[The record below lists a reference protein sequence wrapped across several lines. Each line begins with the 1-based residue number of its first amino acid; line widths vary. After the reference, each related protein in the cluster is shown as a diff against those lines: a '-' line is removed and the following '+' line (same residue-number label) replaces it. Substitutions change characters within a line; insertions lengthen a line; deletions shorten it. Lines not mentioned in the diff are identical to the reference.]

1 MEFINRWSPTV
12 KANGPRFRT
21 ILEQRKKKKV
31 IVRICPAARFT
42 WMMSSIRLQDCTCAR
57 KRLHA
62 RRQAEISVPVLAFH
76 VPAKRY
82 GLGHFNVT
90 RKIGAGPCTTELLRH
105 FVSKDQAK
113 DSYGVGWPSHLH
125 TNGWRRPSEKFTL

>member
-1 MEFINRWSPTV
+1 MV
-12 KANGPRFRT
+12 AY
-21 ILEQRKKKKV
+21 RKSKRPQVSDNTGTAEEVVEKKKV

-62 RRQAEISVPVLAFH
+62 RRQAEISVQVLAFH

-113 DSYGVGWPSHLH
+113 DSYGVVWPSHLH